1 MYFLQRKRSRETIEH
16 NNMMKIKK
24 ISIVFCMAMGFAL
37 PTWSNNENEEMST
50 CIEVLSESQPVNDIE
65 MGNPLKKRMKEWQK
79 IDEKDMDALS
89 TEQARELKDY
99 LERAGNKQMKRGRIL
114 FWTGLAWPVV
124 GGVVGGV
131 SKSGVV
137 AGICAGLGIG
147 QMAWGYMDMIGGREK
162 LDNSRLVIVSV
173 PVQKTTISND
183 ISAQLGMGVMQ
194 DQLSHGI
201 SIGPAITFS
210 F

>member
-24 ISIVFCMAMGFAL
+24 LAIVLCMAMGFAL
-37 PTWSNNENEEMST
+37 PTWSNSENEEIT
-50 CIEVLSESQPVNDIE
+50 ECVEVLSDSQPVNDIE
-65 MGNPLKKRMKEWQK
+65 MGDPLKKRMKEWQK

-89 TEQARELKDY
+89 TEQARELKNY
-99 LERAGNKQMKRGRIL
+99 LEREGEKQMKRGRIL
-114 FWTGLAWPVV
+114 FWTGLAWPVI
-124 GGVVGGV
+124 GGVTSGV
-131 SKSGVV
+131 TKSGVI
-137 AGICAGLGIG
+137 AGVCAGLGIG
-147 QMAWGYMDMIGGREK
+147 QMAWGYMEMIGGRQK

-173 PVQKTTISND
+173 PVQKTTFSND

-194 DQLSHGI
+194 DQLSHGM
-201 SIGPAITFS
+201 SIGPTLTLS